1 METYSSASI
10 RKKKKK
16 DYIEGVTDI
25 AIKYTVMEI

>member
-10 RKKKKK
+10 RRKKK